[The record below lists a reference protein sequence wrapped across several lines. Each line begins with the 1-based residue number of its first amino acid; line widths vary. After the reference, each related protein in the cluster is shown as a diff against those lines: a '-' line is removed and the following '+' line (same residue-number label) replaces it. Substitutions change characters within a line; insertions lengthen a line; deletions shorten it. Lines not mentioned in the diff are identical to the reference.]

1 MRKNLAGL
9 LVCCGALAAL
19 AGCASTP
26 STRIQQPMTAKPFE
40 QKAAALQNGAIYQAG
55 VNERPLFED
64 RRARNVG
71 DILTI
76 VISEATSASEKTSS
90 NAEHSGSISALTPNI
105 TGNLHGGSATA
116 ATPVEMLASLGTS
129 GESSGKLANKGDT
142 AGSNTFTGTIA
153 VTVIEVLPNGN
164 LLVGGEKQVAIGQS
178 DEFIRFSG
186 VVNSASITGSNT
198 VQSTQVADVHLEYK
212 GTSSVDRS
220 AITSMFSRMF
230 LSVVPF

>member
-1 MRKNLAGL
+1 MRGHLAGL
-9 LVCCGALAAL
+9 LMVCGALATI

-26 STRIQQPMTAKPFE
+26 STRIQQPMTAKPVE
-40 QKAAALQNGAIYQAG
+40 QKTVAAQNGAIFQAG

-90 NAEHSGSISALTPNI
+90 NAEHSGSVSATTPNI
-105 TGNLHGGSATA
+105 TGNLHGSTATA
-116 ATPVEMLASLGTS
+116 ATPVEMLGSLGTS
-129 GESSGKLANKGDT
+129 GKSSGKLANKSDT
-142 AGSNTFTGTIA
+142 AGSNAFTGNIA

-186 VVNSASITGSNT
+186 VVNPTSITGSNT
-198 VQSTQVADVHLEYK
+198 VSSTQVADVHLEYK

-220 AITSMFSRMF
+220 AITSIFSRMF
-230 LSVVPF
+230 FSVVPF

>member
-1 MRKNLAGL
+1 MRNLSGL
-9 LVCCGALAAL
+9 LVCVTLAAL

-26 STRIQQPMTAKPFE
+26 STRIQQPMTARPVE
-40 QKAAALQNGAIYQAG
+40 QKAAAAQNGAIFQAG
-55 VNERPLFED
+55 INERPLFED

-105 TGNLHGGSATA
+105 TGNLHGSSAAA
-116 ATPVEMLASLGTS
+116 ATPAVMLGSLGTS
-129 GESSGKLANKGDT
+129 GESSGKLANKSDT
-142 AGSNTFTGTIA
+142 TGSNAFSGTIA

-178 DEFIRFSG
+178 DEFIRLSG
-186 VVNSASITGSNT
+186 MVNPTTITGNNT

-212 GTSSVDRS
+212 GASSVDRS
-220 AITSMFSRMF
+220 AIMSMFGRMF
-230 LSVVPF
+230 LSVMPF

>member
-1 MRKNLAGL
+1 MRGHLAGL
-9 LVCCGALAAL
+9 LVFCGVLAML
-19 AGCASTP
+19 AGCAGTP
-26 STRIQQPMTAKPFE
+26 STRIQQPMTAKPVE
-40 QKAAALQNGAIYQAG
+40 QNTVAARNGAIFQAG
-55 VNERPLFED
+55 INERPLFED

-90 NAEHSGSISALTPNI
+90 NAEHSGSISATTPGI
-105 TGNLHGGSATA
+105 TGNLHGGNATA
-116 ATPVEMLASLGTS
+116 ATPAVLLGSLGAS
-129 GESSGKLANKGDT
+129 GKSSGKLANKSDT
-142 AGSNTFTGTIA
+142 AGSNAFTGTLA

-186 VVNSASITGSNT
+186 VVNPTSITGSNT
-198 VQSTQVADVHLEYK
+198 VPSTQVADVHLEYK

-220 AITSMFSRMF
+220 AITSIFSRMF